1 MQKGSD
7 VKRQVQ
13 KGRVSAK
20 KQGECKKAGW
30 VQKGKRQGH
39 CKKTKGSMDAK
50 RQDFQKRKLQF
61 DSYNV
66 DLFVT
71 H

>member
-1 MQKGSD
+1 
-7 VKRQVQ
+7 VQ

-20 KQGECKKAGW
+20 DRVSAKRQKAGW
-30 VQKGKRQGH
+30 VQKDKRQGH
-39 CKKTKGSMDAK
+39 CKKAKGRMDAK
-50 RQDFQKRKLQF
+50 RQDFQKRKLPF